1 MATPPQIMRLDLQKT
16 QPLGTAW
23 NIGNYPL
30 AGKYGSDVNTSLSGA
45 SYGNPISPY
54 AGQEAAIDK
63 MENPEMRDMMRIILE
78 ERRYENDPVRI
89 QEQLKTYGDFRKKEA
104 WDAFGM
110 KALASIP
117 ETIARTVY
125 NRDALGILANIPNQ
139 TGPILQSGVQSANL
153 RDRFKYFG

>member
-16 QPLGTAW
+16 QPLAGTSSFGYGDGGAAFGNLLNT
-23 NIGNYPL
+23 NIGQ
-30 AGKYGSDVNTSLSGA
+30 AA
-45 SYGNPISPY
+45 SGNPLNPY
-54 AGQEAAIDK
+54 ASQESAIDK
-63 MENPEMRDMMRIILE
+63 IESPEMRDMMRIILE
-78 ERRYENDPVRI
+78 QRRYENDPARL

-110 KALASIP
+110 KALAGIP

-139 TGPILQSGVQSANL
+139 IGPVLQSGIQSANL